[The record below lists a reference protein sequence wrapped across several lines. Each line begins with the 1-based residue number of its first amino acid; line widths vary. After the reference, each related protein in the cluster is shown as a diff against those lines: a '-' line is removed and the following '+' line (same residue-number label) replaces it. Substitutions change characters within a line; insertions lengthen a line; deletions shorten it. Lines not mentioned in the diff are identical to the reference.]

1 MAEVRK
7 ERRVYYLDCSY
18 SMVTNNIWDP
28 VCKSL
33 MSAIDKVEDNTTELW
48 VIPFAVDGVHHETLT
63 PIEAT
68 ADDAGKNQLKDSI
81 SAIKP
86 SKSSMTYHSDPMK
99 DFYNNGRVASGDC
112 ITYLFFMTDGQNQE
126 KPPYN
131 FESELAKWKKYSN
144 SQVYGFYVMLH
155 ESAYNTKIENQIDGL
170 PHFWNVHSAD
180 VNITLARVPNSGVF
194 NIRNEEYLELPITG
208 NCKGYKI
215 SASFDDIN
223 APYEVKKTVVNDHSL
238 RVYISK
244 KEGAMVP
251 EKVSLNLII
260 SCENEKELE
269 SNFKFWLTDRVKVVC
284 LDKKERTLKINVR

>member
-1 MAEVRK
+1 MQK

-33 MSAIDKVEDNTTELW
+33 ISAIDKVEDNTTELW
-48 VIPFAVDGVHHETLT
+48 IIPFAVDGVHHDTLT
-63 PIEAT
+63 PIKAT
-68 ADDAGKNQLKDSI
+68 ADEAGKNLLKNAI

-86 SKSSMTYHSDPMK
+86 SKSSMTYHSDPMR
-99 DFYNNGRVASGDC
+99 DFYNNGRVASGDS
-112 ITYLFFMTDGQNQE
+112 ITYLFFMTDGQNE
-126 KPPYN
+126 EESPYN
-131 FESELAKWKKYSN
+131 FESELAKWTQYSN

-155 ESAYNTKIENQIDGL
+155 ESAYNTKIEKQIDGL

-180 VNITLARVPNSGVF
+180 VNINLARVPNSGVF

-215 SASFDDIN
+215 STSFDDIN
-223 APYEVKKTVVNDHSL
+223 APYEVKKTVVNDQSL
-238 RVYISK
+238 RVYIAK

-251 EKVSLNLII
+251 EKVSLNLIF

-269 SNFKFWLTDRVKVVC
+269 SNFMFWLTDRVKVVC